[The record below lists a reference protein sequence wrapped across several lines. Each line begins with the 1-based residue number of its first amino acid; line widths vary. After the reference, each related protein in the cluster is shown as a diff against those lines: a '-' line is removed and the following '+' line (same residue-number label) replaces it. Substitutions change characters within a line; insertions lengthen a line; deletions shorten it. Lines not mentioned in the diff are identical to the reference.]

1 MILISFIYILGG
13 ISMTNRIRS
22 VNVERLAKLLY
33 YRFKSRYDLYRQMK
47 ESGVSEN
54 ELKIMEKPF
63 GDHSFISE
71 IGVETF
77 YDSDYWTRYEEL
89 FVQKYKIN
97 LNLKENRQYLV
108 VDYFSEKALDL
119 IKNETKFATSNFS
132 FEHMVPKGKYIF
144 NRIKEEA
151 KKNISDDKLQKLI
164 YKLIDKYY
172 YVALITTAENKKLNK
187 MYIRKMPEDW
197 NGKSVIARYKKSE
210 IKIKR
215 NPILKEME
223 KELKSR

>member
-1 MILISFIYILGG
+1 
-13 ISMTNRIRS
+13 MTNKMRS

-77 YDSDYWTRYEEL
+77 YDSDYWTRYEVL
-89 FVQKYKIN
+89 FVQNYKIK
-97 LNLKENRQYLV
+97 LNSKKRRQYLV

-119 IKNETKFATSNFS
+119 IDSETEFNTSNFS

-172 YVALITTAENKKLNK
+172 YVALITRDENKKLSNK
-187 MYIRKMPEDW
+187 GYREKMPEDW
-197 NGKSVIARYKKSE
+197 DEQSFDARYQKVG
-210 IKIKR
+210 INIKR
-215 NPILKEME
+215 NPIFEIME
-223 KELKSR
+223 

>member
-1 MILISFIYILGG
+1 MFLISFIYILGG
-13 ISMTNRIRS
+13 ISMTNKIRS

-89 FVQKYKIN
+89 FVQNYKIK
-97 LNLKENRQYLV
+97 LNSKKRRQYLV

-119 IKNETKFATSNFS
+119 IDSETEFNTSNFS

-144 NRIKEEA
+144 NQIKEEA

-164 YKLIDKYY
+164 YELVDKYY
-172 YVALITTAENKKLNK
+172 YVALITQEENEKLTK
-187 MYIRKMPEDW
+187 QGYREKMPEDW
-197 NGKSVIARYKKSE
+197 DGESIKARYQKAG
-210 IKIKR
+210 INIKR
-215 NPILKEME
+215 NPIFEIME
-223 KELKSR
+223 

>member
-1 MILISFIYILGG
+1 MLLISFIYILGG
-13 ISMTNRIRS
+13 ISMTNKIRS

-89 FVQKYKIN
+89 FVQNYKIK
-97 LNLKENRQYLV
+97 LNSKKRRQYLV

-119 IKNETKFATSNFS
+119 IDSETEFNTSNFS

-172 YVALITTAENKKLNK
+172 YVALITRDENKKLSYK
-187 MYIRKMPEDW
+187 GYREKMPEDW
-197 NGKSVIARYKKSE
+197 DEQSFDARYQKAG
-210 IKIKR
+210 INIKR
-215 NPILKEME
+215 NPIFEIME
-223 KELKSR
+223 

>member
-1 MILISFIYILGG
+1 MLLISFIYILGG
-13 ISMTNRIRS
+13 ISMTNKIRS
-22 VNVERLAKLLY
+22 VNVERLTKLLY
-33 YRFKSRYDLYRQMK
+33 YRFKSRYDLCRQMK
-47 ESGVSEN
+47 ESGVSEKY
-54 ELKIMEKPF
+54 LKIMEKPF

-89 FVQKYKIN
+89 FVQDYNIK
-97 LNLKENRQYLV
+97 LNSKDNRQYLV

-119 IKNETKFATSNFS
+119 IDSETEFNTSNFS

-151 KKNISDDKLQKLI
+151 KNNNSDDELQKLI

-172 YVALITTAENKKLNK
+172 YVALITRDENKKLSK
-187 MYIRKMPEDW
+187 KGYREKMPKDW
-197 NGKSVIARYKKSE
+197 NKKSVIARYKKSE

-215 NPILKEME
+215 NPIFKKME
-223 KELKSR
+223 KEQKK

>member
-1 MILISFIYILGG
+1 
-13 ISMTNRIRS
+13 MTNKIRS

-89 FVQKYKIN
+89 FVQNYKIK
-97 LNLKENRQYLV
+97 LNSKKRRQYLV

-119 IKNETKFATSNFS
+119 IDSETEFNTSNFS

-151 KKNISDDKLQKLI
+151 KKNISDDELQKLI
-164 YKLIDKYY
+164 YELVDKYY
-172 YVALITTAENKKLNK
+172 YVALITQEENEKLTK
-187 MYIRKMPEDW
+187 QGYREKMPEDW
-197 NGKSVIARYKKSE
+197 DGESIKARYQKAG
-210 IKIKR
+210 INIKR
-215 NPILKEME
+215 NPIFEIME
-223 KELKSR
+223 

>member
-1 MILISFIYILGG
+1 
-13 ISMTNRIRS
+13 MTNKIRS
-22 VNVERLAKLLY
+22 VNVERLSKLLY
-33 YRFKSRYDLYRQMK
+33 YRFKSRYDIYHQLK

-54 ELKIMEKPF
+54 DLKIMEKPF

-77 YDSDYWTRYEEL
+77 YESDYWTRYEEL

-97 LNLKENRQYLV
+97 LNSKDNRQYLV
-108 VDYFSEKALDL
+108 VDYFSKKALDL
-119 IKNETKFATSNFS
+119 IKSETKFTTSNFS

-144 NRIKEEA
+144 NRIKEKA
-151 KKNISDDKLQKLI
+151 KENISDDELQKLI
-164 YKLIDKYY
+164 YKLVDKYY
-172 YVALITTAENKKLNK
+172 YVALITRYEHEKLSNQGYK
-187 MYIRKMPEDW
+187 VKMPEDW
-197 NGKSVIARYKKSE
+197 NEKSVIARYKKSE

-223 KELKSR
+223 KEQKSR

>member
-1 MILISFIYILGG
+1 
-13 ISMTNRIRS
+13 MTNEIRS
-22 VNVERLAKLLY
+22 VNVDRLAKLLY
-33 YRFKSRYDLYRQMK
+33 YRFKSRYDLCRQMK

-89 FVQKYKIN
+89 FVQEYKIS
-97 LNLKENRQYLV
+97 LNSKKNRQYLV
-108 VDYFSEKALDL
+108 VDYFSEEALDL
-119 IKNETKFATSNFS
+119 IKKTTEFSTSKFS

-151 KKNISDDKLQKLI
+151 KKNISDDELQKLI
-164 YKLIDKYY
+164 YELVDKYY
-172 YVALITTAENKKLNK
+172 YVALITKDEHKKLSNK
-187 MYIRKMPEDW
+187 GYKQKMPEDW
-197 NGKSVIARYKKSE
+197 DGQSFKARYQKAG
-210 IKIKR
+210 INIKR
-215 NPILKEME
+215 NPIFEIME
-223 KELKSR
+223 

>member
-1 MILISFIYILGG
+1 MLLISFIYILGG
-13 ISMTNRIRS
+13 ISMTNKIRS

-33 YRFKSRYDLYRQMK
+33 YRFKSRYDLCRQMK

-54 ELKIMEKPF
+54 DLKIMEKPF

-89 FVQKYKIN
+89 FVQEYKIN
-97 LNLKENRQYLV
+97 LNSKKNRQYLV

-119 IKNETKFATSNFS
+119 IDSETEFNTSNFS

-164 YKLIDKYY
+164 YELVDKYY
-172 YVALITTAENKKLNK
+172 YVALITKDEHKKLSNK
-187 MYIRKMPEDW
+187 GYKQKMPEDW
-197 NGKSVIARYKKSE
+197 DGQSFKARYQKAG
-210 IKIKR
+210 INIKR
-215 NPILKEME
+215 NPIFEIME
-223 KELKSR
+223 

>member
-13 ISMTNRIRS
+13 ISMTNKIRS

-89 FVQKYKIN
+89 FVQNYKIK
-97 LNLKENRQYLV
+97 LNSKKRRQYLV

-119 IKNETKFATSNFS
+119 IDSETEFNTSNFS

-151 KKNISDDKLQKLI
+151 KKNISDDELQKLI
-164 YKLIDKYY
+164 YELVDKYY
-172 YVALITTAENKKLNK
+172 YVALITQEENEKLTK
-187 MYIRKMPEDW
+187 QGYREKMPEDW
-197 NGKSVIARYKKSE
+197 DGESIKARYQKAG
-210 IKIKR
+210 INIKR
-215 NPILKEME
+215 NPIFEIME
-223 KELKSR
+223 

>member
-1 MILISFIYILGG
+1 
-13 ISMTNRIRS
+13 MTNKIRS

-33 YRFKSRYDLYRQMK
+33 YRFKSRYDLCRQMK

-89 FVQKYKIN
+89 FVQNYKIK
-97 LNLKENRQYLV
+97 LNSKKRRQYLV
-108 VDYFSEKALDL
+108 VDYFSEKALAL
-119 IKNETKFATSNFS
+119 IDSETEFNTSNFS

-151 KKNISDDKLQKLI
+151 KKNISDDELQKLI
-164 YKLIDKYY
+164 YELVDKYY
-172 YVALITTAENKKLNK
+172 YVALITRDENKKLSNK
-187 MYIRKMPEDW
+187 GYREKMPEDW
-197 NGKSVIARYKKSE
+197 DEQSFDARYQKAG
-210 IKIKR
+210 ITIKR
-215 NPILKEME
+215 NPIFEIME
-223 KELKSR
+223 

>member
-1 MILISFIYILGG
+1 
-13 ISMTNRIRS
+13 MTNKIRS

-33 YRFKSRYDLYRQMK
+33 YRFKSRYDLCRQMK

-54 ELKIMEKPF
+54 DLKIMEKSY

-89 FVQKYKIN
+89 FVKAYKIK
-97 LNLKENRQYLV
+97 LNSKKNRECLV

-119 IKNETKFATSNFS
+119 IASETEFNTSDFS

-144 NRIKEEA
+144 NQIKEEA
-151 KKNISDDKLQKLI
+151 KNNISDDELQKLI
-164 YKLIDKYY
+164 YKLVDKYY
-172 YVALITTAENKKLNK
+172 YVALITRDEHKKLSNK
-187 MYIRKMPEDW
+187 GYKQKMPEDW
-197 NGKSVIARYKKSE
+197 DWASIEARYQKAG
-210 IKIKR
+210 ITIKR
-215 NPILKEME
+215 NPIFEIME
-223 KELKSR
+223 